1 MKVSVAVSTMVF
13 NQRFDDDW
21 FSTVSGSRFFFFF
34 FFACIMIRD
43 CKNRHWNVGIG
54 KTYLRKPRKKIH
66 SKRSFVNFSSF
77 PGFWR
82 NFFFRRWL
90 TVHQL
95 VVLLQV
101 WNTYSSSD
109 NLAPLISR
117 VLIGLH
123 LSFCSL
129 TSPTCSNSPRK
140 CHQLNISRGK
150 QLGFQMSHIW
160 PQYMRAKEDIFWSS
174 SNISEWCCS
183 RSTETQL

>member
-1 MKVSVAVSTMVF
+1 MIDFQLCLDPASSSFFSLPASWYGIARTDIEMSVLAKHIWESPEKKSIRRDPSSTLAVSQVSGEISSF
-13 NQRFDDDW
+13 VDDW
-21 FSTVSGSRFFFFF
+21 QSINLWFFYKF
-34 FFACIMIRD
+34 
-43 CKNRHWNVGIG
+43 GIHIV
-54 KTYLRKPRKKIH
+54 P
-66 SKRSFVNFSSF
+66 
-77 PGFWR
+77 
-82 NFFFRRWL
+82 L
-90 TVHQL
+90 TIWH
-95 VVLLQV
+95 
-101 WNTYSSSD
+101 
-109 NLAPLISR
+109 
-117 VLIGLH
+117 H